1 MWVLT
6 WRPWPALAT
15 KLQDPEWGFDW
26 KINIKALVVFWK
38 PVASLFGFC
47 KTCLFV
53 CFWTVL
59 FWFMTVPV
67 DGCYFDS
74 YQGPSWIHNF
84 FFQYLLQLTM
94 ICSWN
99 LKVSLFKASKWPV
112 PPGKLEDG
120 YHTNFLYKNMN
131 AEMFPK
137 FFI

>member
-1 MWVLT
+1 METVANVGHKASGPRMRIWLENQHKSTGVILKT
-6 WRPWPALAT
+6 SGLAFWL
-15 KLQDPEWGFDW
+15 LQ
-26 KINIKALVVFWK
+26 NVF
-38 PVASLFGFC
+38 V
-47 KTCLFV
+47 CLFF
-53 CFWTVL
+53 FWIVL

-74 YQGPSWIHNF
+74 FHQGPSWIHNF

-131 AEMFPK
+131 AEMFPT
-137 FFI
+137 FLI